1 MPLLNP
7 MGITSGVWQ
16 GNYVQPDY
24 RIPTV
29 NANVAS
35 YPTGANSLNLSW
47 PIASYSQPGVTLT
60 SPLPAWA
67 NSSGAGP
74 SV

>member
-1 MPLLNP
+1 MSIFNNLV
-7 MGITSGVWQ
+7 SGPGWP
-16 GNYVQPDY
+16 GNYVQPNTAA
-24 RIPTV
+24 PAA

-35 YPTGANSLNLSW
+35 YATGANSLNLTW

-67 NSSGAGP
+67 NSGSAGP
-74 SV
+74 SA